1 MMKVVIILSL
11 TMLIGCGEAEIVVV
25 EDQSVRPARIF
36 QIRES
41 QQTIKHEFVGRVDAA
56 QSVDMS
62 FEVSGQLAELPV
74 LAGQTV
80 ARGTLIASLDTT
92 DFELSVREAG
102 VQLKLASQGL
112 KRKMKLLD
120 EKGIS
125 PSVVDDA
132 RAVYE
137 LWQVRYDQSREA
149 LADAKIVAPF
159 EGYIARRYTN
169 NHVNVRSGDKIV
181 RINDLSELFIYA
193 SIPEKL
199 LATVTPERVLSQVAR
214 FDFAPGEVF
223 PLDIRENAGEADE
236 VAQTYRVTFVMP
248 NPENKN
254 ILPGMTASVE
264 VEITANLDNMPG
276 ITVPITALVTSAD
289 KSFYVWVFEPKTQLV
304 SKQTVE
310 IGSPIKEGVPIISG
324 LKNGDL
330 IVATGASQLQAGM
343 KIRRMDKPVT
353 EF

>member
-1 MMKVVIILSL
+1 MKVITLLSL
-11 TMLIGCGEAEIVVV
+11 MMLVGCGDVEVVQV
-25 EDQSVRPARIF
+25 EDQSIRPARIF
-36 QIRES
+36 EIRES
-41 QQTIKHEFVGRVDAA
+41 QQTIRHKFVGRVDAA

-62 FEVSGQLAELPV
+62 FEVSGQLEELPV
-74 LAGQTV
+74 LEGQTV
-80 ARGTLIASLDTT
+80 AAGTLIAALDKT

-102 VQLKLASQGL
+102 VQLKLASQDL
-112 KRKMKLLD
+112 KRKMKLLN

-137 LWQVRYDQSREA
+137 LWQVRHDQAREA
-149 LADAKIVAPF
+149 LADTKIVAPF
-159 EGYIARRYTN
+159 EGYIARRYAD
-169 NHVNVRSGDKIV
+169 NHVNVRGGDKIV

-199 LATVTPERVLSQVAR
+199 LATVTPDRVLSQVAR

-223 PLDIRENAGEADE
+223 PLSVRENTGEADE

-248 NPENKN
+248 NPESKN

-264 VEITANLDNMPG
+264 VEITANLDNVPV

-289 KSFYVWVFEPKTQLV
+289 KSFYVWLFEPQTQLV
-304 SKQTVE
+304 SRQAVE
-310 IGSPIKEGVPIISG
+310 IGSPIGDGVPVISG

-343 KIRRMDKPVT
+343 KIRMMDKPVT
-353 EF
+353 KI